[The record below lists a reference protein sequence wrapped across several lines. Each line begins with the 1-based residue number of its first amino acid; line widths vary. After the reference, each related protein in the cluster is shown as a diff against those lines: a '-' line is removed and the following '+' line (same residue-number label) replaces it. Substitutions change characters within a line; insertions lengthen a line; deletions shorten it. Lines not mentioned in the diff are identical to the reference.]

1 MQINGRVSR
10 IETKIS
16 DINQK
21 SKRYKKS
28 MSENKNLKLKI
39 MKETQLE
46 NRINQ
51 LERNKLDEDSF
62 RDNRNS

>member
-21 SKRYKKS
+21 SKRYKKG

>member
-1 MQINGRVSR
+1 
-10 IETKIS
+10 
-16 DINQK
+16 
-21 SKRYKKS
+21 
-28 MSENKNLKLKI
+28 MSENKKLKLKI